1 MDSRDRFELETGAEP
16 PDGSGSSLLTRRRA
30 LWAGWWLLAGT
41 GIAAPT
47 ATAVVRYLSPDA
59 AGRGSAG
66 VELGSDELSIW
77 QARRVVV
84 GGRPGFVLRT
94 PDGLQALS
102 GVCTHLGCV
111 VRWQRS
117 RRQFF
122 CPCHGGRFA
131 PNGRVLGGPPPAP
144 LDSFEV
150 AESEGRILVRS
161 A

>member
-1 MDSRDRFELETGAEP
+1 MDSRDRFEMEAGAESP
-16 PDGSGSSLLTRRRA
+16 EGPGSPLLTRRRA
-30 LWAGWWLLAGT
+30 LWAWLFLAGT
-41 GIAAPT
+41 GVAAPA
-47 ATAVVRYLSPDA
+47 ATAVARYLSPDA
-59 AGRGSAG
+59 AGGGSAG
-66 VELGSDELSIW
+66 VEFGADELPMW
-77 QARRVVV
+77 RARRIIV

-94 PDGLQALS
+94 PDGLRALS